1 MGALASSGSPWG
13 GVGGRAGAVPHLGS
27 GADLVGPLPRT
38 NSPSFQGPLPH
49 LIYRTPLLPA
59 PLGCREP
66 GKGGKVGMGRGPA
79 VPPSPVPSPQAA
91 YLLPLLILLL

>member
-27 GADLVGPLPRT
+27 GADLVAPPPQELIPPHFRDPFPTSFTGPL
-38 NSPSFQGPLPH
+38 SSQPLSD
-49 LIYRTPLLPA
+49 A
-59 PLGCREP
+59 GN
-66 GKGGKVGMGRGPA
+66 
-79 VPPSPVPSPQAA
+79 QAA